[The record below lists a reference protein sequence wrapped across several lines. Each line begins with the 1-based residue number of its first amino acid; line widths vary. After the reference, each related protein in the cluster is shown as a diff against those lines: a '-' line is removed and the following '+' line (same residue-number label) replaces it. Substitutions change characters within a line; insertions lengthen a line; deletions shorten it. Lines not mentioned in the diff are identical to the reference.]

1 MNPENEH
8 LLPGGERV
16 WVLTTAEASKHL
28 SNLLKLFRSGEAEP
42 LIFGDAGQPEG
53 VVIPFE
59 VWRALEAAATDED
72 GFDSSYSVV
81 RHRLANP
88 QPSIPIEEVA
98 AELGWDLNE
107 KIDDSDLGK
116 PFDDPHKQ

>member
-1 MNPENEH
+1 MNPETEY
-8 LLPGGERV
+8 LLPSGERV

-28 SNLLKLFRSGEAEP
+28 SNLLNLFRSGETEP

-59 VWRALEAAATDED
+59 VWRALVATATDED

-88 QPSIPIEEVA
+88 QPSIPLEQVA
-98 AELGWDLNE
+98 AELGLDLDE
-107 KIDDSDLGK
+107 EIDTSDLGK
-116 PFDDPHKQ
+116 PFDDPDKR